1 VPVVTMMMMML
12 YFLHFVLIIRRQKK
26 KKKKV
31 HQVTAAAAFVSNQG
45 NGAAEDGVG
54 NGGAGRFRL
63 LANQVPFTACSQ
75 QAWLMP

>member
-1 VPVVTMMMMML
+1 MQKTFVN
-12 YFLHFVLIIRRQKK
+12 YFYYRNNGASSNDDDDGKQKL
-26 KKKKV
+26 
-31 HQVTAAAAFVSNQG
+31 HQVTAAFVSNQG
-45 NGAAEDGVG
+45 SNGAAEDGVG